1 MNEEVKD
8 DRIKTPDKLIEVQT
22 QLDARNNAFIAQ
34 LDEIDQG
41 KYAAVK
47 KALVLLGEA
56 GVPVTLF
63 AMLPNHPRYIEQ
75 GSTPEFVDDLRKY
88 SMGQYN
94 NSTYFIDLNNNSYF
108 PNKDKVLLSYWNLG
122 LIMSIVN
129 YVRVNIVDPKMP
141 PELTPVVMGNL
152 ANIAQA
158 FYYRGVIPDEWKDLV
173 NEDGTYRSDDIPP
186 VPDCPSRVRSDVT
199 QEEIKQAI
207 LNASEGS
214 KKMFD
219 QLPEE
224 LKTQILPNE

>member
-1 MNEEVKD
+1 MNEEIKD
-8 DRIKTPDKLIEVQT
+8 DRIHTPDKLIEMQT
-22 QLDARNNAFIAQ
+22 QLDARNNAFIEQ
-34 LDEIDQG
+34 LNEIDQG

-63 AMLPNHPRYIEQ
+63 AMLPNHPRYIEK

-94 NSTYFIDLNNNSYF
+94 NSTYFINLNNSYF
-108 PNKDKVLLSYWNLG
+108 PNKDKVLLSYWNLA
-122 LIMSIVN
+122 LIMSMIN
-129 YVRVNIVDPKMP
+129 YVRVSIADPKMP
-141 PELTPVVMGNL
+141 PEFTPSLMGDL

-158 FYYRGVIPDEWKDLV
+158 FYYRGVIPDEWTDLV
-173 NEDGTYRSDDIPP
+173 NEDGTYKSDDVPP
-186 VPDCPSRVRSDVT
+186 VPDCPSRVRPDVT

-207 LNASEGS
+207 LNTSEGS
-214 KKMFD
+214 KKLFD
-219 QLPEE
+219 QLPKE